1 MWIGLGQHGQMN
13 MRKALRRIVIA
24 GIGIAAVLFCLRL
37 LYPLPDISNRVA
49 SFGTPADDTT
59 TLGQFMISEQRQ
71 HQAGFTGV
79 RSLARND
86 DALISRLSL
95 IEDAEASLDV
105 QYYIWHDDVS
115 GMILLDALDRAAQR
129 GVHVR
134 LLLDD
139 NGIPGMDG
147 MLATLDSQENFDVRI
162 YNPST
167 IRNPKLL
174 GYSFDFFRIN
184 RRMHNKALIADG
196 AAAII
201 GGRNIGDEY
210 FKVDVEDFYFD
221 LDVLAVGAAVE
232 ETRQIFDDY
241 WNSQSV
247 FEAELIFTAPI
258 DRQGFNQRV
267 AQTLGR
273 ADAQEI
279 VTLARETGSV
289 TQGGFGDFEW
299 TRVQVVAD
307 SPLKGQGI
315 AVAEDLMIH
324 QLSSILGDVERRLFL
339 ASAYFVPGQA
349 GTSYFNA
356 LAARDIDVQILT
368 NALDTTDVFLVHA
381 GYSRYR
387 RELLEGG
394 IDLFELK
401 LRGTP
406 SQSDG
411 FQVLPFGLSGASLH
425 AKTFAIDDNRVFIGS
440 FNFDPRSALL
450 NTEMGFLIESTDMAA
465 RMNGYFED
473 TITTASYQPQITPNG
488 NMVWLDKQG
497 DGKIVSYQ
505 QEPGASWFQQISFAV
520 MGLLP
525 IEWLL

>member
-1 MWIGLGQHGQMN
+1 MK
-13 MRKALRRIVIA
+13 KAFRRIIVISA
-24 GIGIAAVLFCLRL
+24 VFAAILFSMRL
-37 LYPLPDISNRVA
+37 LFPLPDISDRTA
-49 SFGTPADDTT
+49 SFSAPADDTT
-59 TLGQFMISEQRQ
+59 ALGRFMLREQSL
-71 HQAGFTGV
+71 HPEGFTGV
-79 RSLARND
+79 RSLERND

-95 IEDAEASLDV
+95 IEEAETSLDV

-115 GMILLDALDRAAQR
+115 GVILLDALDRAAQR

-147 MLATLDSQENFDVRI
+147 ILATQNDHENFEVRI

-167 IRNPKLL
+167 IRTPKLL

-210 FKVDVEDFYFD
+210 FQVGVENFYFD
-221 LDVLAVGAAVE
+221 LDVLAIGTAVE
-232 ETRQIFDDY
+232 VTRQVFDDY
-241 WNSQSV
+241 WNSNSV
-247 FEAELIFTAPI
+247 FEAETIFTADV
-258 DRQGFNQRV
+258 DRAAFDARV
-267 AQTLGR
+267 AEILAR
-273 ADAQEI
+273 EDAQEI
-279 VTLARETGSV
+279 AALATETGLV
-289 TQGGFGDFEW
+289 TEGAFNDFEW
-299 TRVQVVAD
+299 TTVHVVAD
-307 SPLKGQGI
+307 SPLKGEGI
-315 AVAEDLMIH
+315 AVDDDLMIH
-324 QLSSILGDVERRLFL
+324 QLGAILGDVDTRLLL
-339 ASAYFVPGQA
+339 ASAYFVPGEA
-349 GTSYFNA
+349 GTEYFNS
-356 LAARDIDVQILT
+356 LEARGVEVEILT

-394 IDLFELK
+394 IDLYELK

-406 SQSDG
+406 TESDN

-425 AKTFAIDDNRVFIGS
+425 AKTFSVDDDRVFIGS

-450 NTEMGFLIESTDMAA
+450 NTEMGFLINSPDMAA
-465 RMNGYFED
+465 RMNQYFEN
-473 TITTASYQPQITPNG
+473 TIITASYQPQLTPNG
-488 NMVWLDKQG
+488 NMVWIDEQVNG
-497 DGKIVSYQ
+497 ETITYQ
-505 QEPGASWFQQISFAV
+505 QEPDASWFQQLSFAIV
-520 MGLLP
+520 GLLP